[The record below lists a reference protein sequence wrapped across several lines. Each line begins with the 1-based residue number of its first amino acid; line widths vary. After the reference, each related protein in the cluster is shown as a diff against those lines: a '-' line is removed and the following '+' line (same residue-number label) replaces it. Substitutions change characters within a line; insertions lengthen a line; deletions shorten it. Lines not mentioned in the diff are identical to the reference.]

1 VYRVRSDARLSVRRK
16 TGGVSIAT
24 DPGHRI
30 DVRRAPVAGEPV
42 AARRK
47 RPWAATAIGPC
58 REPRHPGRPAAEARR
73 AAGTHAAHARAA
85 AAKMRRATHAHPAAA
100 DMGRAAHPHSTSTSA
115 TEVCAATA
123 TEVCAATA
131 AKMCAAAASDSSRG
145 RIRGAGENGRYGND
159 GEELGF

>member
-1 VYRVRSDARLSVRRK
+1 
-16 TGGVSIAT
+16 
-24 DPGHRI
+24 
-30 DVRRAPVAGEPV
+30 
-42 AARRK
+42 
-47 RPWAATAIGPC
+47 
-58 REPRHPGRPAAEARR
+58 
-73 AAGTHAAHARAA
+73 
-85 AAKMRRATHAHPAAA
+85 
-100 DMGRAAHPHSTSTSA
+100 MGRAAHPHSTSTSA